1 MKKSFLSAL
10 AALVLFSCGP
20 KESATINVDIQGAG
34 SKEVV
39 LSKLYVNQIKVLDTL
54 KLNSNGAG
62 KYTVAVGE
70 QTPDFFYLS
79 YNRKR
84 LASLVLKGG
93 DKVSVSVDTLG
104 QNLAVEGSEES
115 VRLAEIENKVHSF
128 TAKFDSLSHELIS
141 AVEAKDNKKAEE
153 LQYAVSRHFIKY
165 KRAAVAEI
173 MNNPYS
179 FTNVTL
185 MYQKL
190 NENLPLFGDLTDV
203 AYFKRVSD
211 SLKSVYPNSVYVKS
225 LQDEATRLEN
235 VMALNNRIKTA
246 EQLAY
251 PELSLPDTQA
261 QTQKLSS
268 LLGKPFVLVFWTST
282 NAEQKMFNHELKEL
296 YAKYSPKGLQIYQ
309 VSADVDK
316 AAWATVVKEQ
326 ELPWISVCDG
336 FGAQSIALHT
346 YGIQKLPSMFI
357 FDKQGNI
364 VAKDI
369 FNKASLD
376 KELAKLAY

>member
-39 LSKLYVNQIKVLDTL
+39 LSKLYVNQVKVLDTL

-84 LASLVLKGG
+84 LASLILKGG

-104 QNLAVEGSEES
+104 QNLTVEGSEES

-128 TAKFDSLSHELIS
+128 TAKFDSLSHELVS
-141 AVEAKDNKKAEE
+141 AVEAKENKKAEE
-153 LQYAVSRHFIKY
+153 LQYAVARHFIKY
-165 KRAAVAEI
+165 KRAAVTEI
-173 MNNPYS
+173 MKNPYS

-190 NENLPLFGDLTDV
+190 NENLPLFGDIADV
-203 AYFKRVSD
+203 AYFKRVAD
-211 SLKSVYPNSVYVKS
+211 SLKTIYPNSAYVKS

-235 VMALNNRIKTA
+235 VMALSKCIC
-246 EQLAY
+246 L
-251 PELSLPDTQA
+251 
-261 QTQKLSS
+261 
-268 LLGKPFVLVFWTST
+268 
-282 NAEQKMFNHELKEL
+282 
-296 YAKYSPKGLQIYQ
+296 
-309 VSADVDK
+309 
-316 AAWATVVKEQ
+316 
-326 ELPWISVCDG
+326 
-336 FGAQSIALHT
+336 
-346 YGIQKLPSMFI
+346 
-357 FDKQGNI
+357 
-364 VAKDI
+364 
-369 FNKASLD
+369 
-376 KELAKLAY
+376 